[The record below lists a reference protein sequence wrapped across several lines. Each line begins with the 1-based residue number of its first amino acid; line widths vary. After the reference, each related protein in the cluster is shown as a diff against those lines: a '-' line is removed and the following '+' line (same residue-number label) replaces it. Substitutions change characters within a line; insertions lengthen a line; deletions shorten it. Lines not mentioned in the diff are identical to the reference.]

1 MFDLVSRTV
10 IFKKTKITSE
20 WLGQTNDL
28 LSTKFNELKDN
39 PVRHPQ
45 DILGFALSPDEISRY
60 PFGWTELLGNIFH
73 PLVFHYRDQFLH
85 EDLAPIFR
93 GYR

>member
-1 MFDLVSRTV
+1 MYICFQ
-10 IFKKTKITSE
+10 KNTKFTDE
-20 WLGQTNDL
+20 WFGQTNDL
-28 LSTKFNELKDN
+28 LSAKYNELKDN
-39 PVRHPQ
+39 PARHPQ
-45 DILGFALSPDEISRY
+45 DILGFALSPTEISRY

-73 PLVFHYRDQFLH
+73 PLVFRYRDQFLH